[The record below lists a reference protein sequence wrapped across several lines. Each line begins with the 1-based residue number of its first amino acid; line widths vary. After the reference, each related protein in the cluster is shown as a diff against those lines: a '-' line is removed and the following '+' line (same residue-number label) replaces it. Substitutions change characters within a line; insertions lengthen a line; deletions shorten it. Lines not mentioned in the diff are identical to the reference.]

1 MSKPLRF
8 GSALS
13 AIALASVIAGCATPA
28 GRSASI
34 FKNAGDQ
41 GDIGLAMRALNALNE
56 NDFAAAVNLAERA
69 VEKSP
74 NDAGFRALL
83 GNSYF
88 ASGRFASA
96 EAAYRDSL
104 ALIAEQP
111 QVVLK
116 LALVQIAQGRN
127 GEALAVLGN
136 ARGMLEPADYG
147 LAVALAGQPQEAAS
161 LLDTAARQP
170 GADARLRQNL
180 ALAYA
185 LSGDWDA
192 ARTVAAQDVSADQL
206 DARIQEWMAFAKPR
220 AASDQVAALTGV
232 TPVASDPG
240 QPVRLALRSSPTRTA
255 QAAPAVE
262 QPQQVAAY
270 VPQPQPAAE
279 KDYVPQFDQ
288 LAAAP
293 TAEPAPAFAA
303 AAPAPAPAAAAAEQS
318 PAPQTAGNVIATV
331 AAAVLEAPSA
341 IADMVGLPKAES
353 KSKVVAKLKP
363 ARAAKSPRSG
373 KSTAV
378 VQIGAYGSPQRVA
391 AAWNAASKRHSALRD
406 FTPMSARFNSP
417 KGVVYRLSVKGF
429 SGPSEAK
436 NLCVSL
442 RRAGGSCFVRSVA
455 GDAPVRLAS
464 R

>member
-1 MSKPLRF
+1 MSKSLRF
-8 GSALS
+8 GSAIS
-13 AIALASVIAGCATPA
+13 AIALASVIAGCATPG
-28 GRSASI
+28 GRSAS
-34 FKNAGDQ
+34 FFGGKDPK
-41 GDIGLAMRALNALNE
+41 GDIGLAMRALAALNE
-56 NDFAAAVNLAERA
+56 NEFAKAVSLSERA

-104 ALIAEQP
+104 ALIPNQP

-127 GEALAVLGN
+127 GEALALLGE

-147 LAVALAGQPQEAAS
+147 LAMALAGQPQEAAAV
-161 LLDTAARQP
+161 LDAAARQP

-180 ALAYA
+180 ALAHA
-185 LSGDWDA
+185 LTGNWDA
-192 ARTVAAQDVSADQL
+192 ARTVAAQDLSADL
-206 DARIQEWMAFAKPR
+206 VDARIQQWMVFAKPR
-220 AASDQVAALTGV
+220 AVADQVAALTGV

-240 QPVRLALRSSPTRTA
+240 QPVRLALHGAATRSA
-255 QAAPAVE
+255 QAAPAVL
-262 QPQQVAAY
+262 PQQVAAY
-270 VPQPQPAAE
+270 VPAPQPVIE
-279 KDYVPQFDQ
+279 RDYVPQFDQ

-293 TAEPAPAFAA
+293 TAEPAPAFVA
-303 AAPAPAPAAAAAEQS
+303 AAPAPAPEPVEQT
-318 PAPQTAGNVIATV
+318 PAPQTVGKVIV
-331 AAAVLEAPSA
+331 AAASAVLEMPSVL
-341 IADMVGLPKAES
+341 ADMVAPKPAT
-353 KSKVVAKLKP
+353 VVAKLKP
-363 ARAAKSPRSG
+363 ARAAQDRRKG
-373 KSTAV
+373 NSTAV
-378 VQIGAYGSPQRVA
+378 VQIGAYGSPKRVA
-391 AAWNAASKRHSALRD
+391 AAWNAASKRYSALRD
-406 FTPMSARFNSP
+406 YTPMSARFNSP

-442 RRAGGSCFVRSVA
+442 RRAGANCFVRSVA

>member
-13 AIALASVIAGCATPA
+13 AIAMASVIAGCATPA

-34 FKNAGDQ
+34 FKGSDKQ
-41 GDIGLAMRALNALNE
+41 GEIGLAMRALAALND
-56 NDFAAAVNLAERA
+56 NDYATAVNLAERA

-83 GNSYF
+83 GNTYF
-88 ASGRFASA
+88 GSGRFASA
-96 EAAYRDSL
+96 EGAYRDSL
-104 ALIAEQP
+104 ALIGNQP
-111 QVVLK
+111 QVILK

-127 GEALAVLGN
+127 GEALALLGE
-136 ARGMLEPADYG
+136 ARGMLEPADHG
-147 LAVALAGQPQEAAS
+147 LALALAGQPQEAAAM
-161 LLDTAARQP
+161 LEAAAHQP

-180 ALAYA
+180 ALARA
-185 LSGDWDA
+185 LTGDWDA
-192 ARTVAAQDVSADQL
+192 ARTVAAQDLSPELL
-206 DARIQEWMAFAKPR
+206 DKRIQEWMAFAKPR

-240 QPVRLALRSSPTRTA
+240 QPARLALRGATTRTA

-262 QPQQVAAY
+262 APQRVAAY
-270 VPQPQPAAE
+270 VLQPQPAAE
-279 KDYVPQFDQ
+279 RDYVPQFDQ

-293 TAEPAPAFAA
+293 TAEPAPSFVAA
-303 AAPAPAPAAAAAEQS
+303 APVPAPAPVVQS
-318 PAPQTAGNVIATV
+318 PAPQTAGKVI
-331 AAAVLEAPSA
+331 AAAVAAVAEVPSVLA
-341 IADMVGLPKAES
+341 EMVGLPKAEP
-353 KSKVVAKLKP
+353 KPAKVVAKLKP
-363 ARAAKSPRSG
+363 ARAAQARG
-373 KSTAV
+373 NSTAV

-391 AAWNAASKRHSALRD
+391 AAWDAASKRYSMLRD
-406 FTPMSARFNSP
+406 YTPMSARFNSS
-417 KGVVYRLSVKGF
+417 KGLVYRLSVKGF

-436 NLCVSL
+436 NLCASV
-442 RRAGGSCFVRSVA
+442 RRAGGICFVRSVA

>member
-13 AIALASVIAGCATPA
+13 AIALASVLAGCATPA

-34 FKNAGDQ
+34 FKGSDGK
-41 GDIGLAMRALNALNE
+41 GDIGLAMRALAALND
-56 NDFAAAVNLAERA
+56 NDFATAVNLAERA

-83 GNSYF
+83 GNTYF
-88 ASGRFASA
+88 GSGRFASA
-96 EAAYRDSL
+96 EGAYRDSL
-104 ALIAEQP
+104 SLVPNQP

-116 LALVQIAQGRN
+116 LALVQIAQGHN
-127 GEALAVLGN
+127 GEALALLAE
-136 ARGMLEPADYG
+136 ARGILEPADYG
-147 LAVALAGQPQEAAS
+147 LAMALAGQPQEAAAI
-161 LLDTAARQP
+161 LDNAAHQP

-180 ALAYA
+180 ALAHA
-185 LSGDWDA
+185 LTGDWDA
-192 ARTVAAQDVSADQL
+192 ARTVAAQDLSPELVDG
-206 DARIQEWMAFAKPR
+206 RIQEWMRFAKPR
-220 AASDQVAALTGV
+220 TASDQVAALTGV

-240 QPVRLALRSSPTRTA
+240 QPARLALRGTTTRSA
-255 QAAPAVE
+255 QAAPAV
-262 QPQQVAAY
+262 QPPQQVAAY
-270 VPQPQPAAE
+270 VPAPQPAAE
-279 KDYVPQFDQ
+279 RDYVPQFDQ

-293 TAEPAPAFAA
+293 APQPAPAFVAA
-303 AAPAPAPAAAAAEQS
+303 APVPAPAPVAE
-318 PAPQTAGNVIATV
+318 PTVAQTAGNVM
-331 AAAVLEAPSA
+331 AAAVAAVAEVPSVLA
-341 IADMVGLPKAES
+341 EMVGLPKADS

-363 ARAAKSPRSG
+363 ARAAKARG
-373 KSTAV
+373 NGNSTAV

-391 AAWNAASKRHSALRD
+391 AAWDAASKRYSMLRD
-406 FTPMSARFNSP
+406 YTPMSARFNSP
-417 KGVVYRLSVKGF
+417 MGLVYRLSVKGF

-436 NLCVSL
+436 NLCVSV

>member
-1 MSKPLRF
+1 MSKSLRF

-34 FKNAGDQ
+34 FKGSDKQ
-41 GDIGLAMRALNALNE
+41 GDIGLAMRAMVALND
-56 NDFAAAVNLAERA
+56 NDFATAVNLSERA
-69 VEKSP
+69 VERSP

-83 GNSYF
+83 GNAYF
-88 ASGRFASA
+88 GSGRFASA
-96 EAAYRDSL
+96 EGAYRDSL

-127 GEALAVLGN
+127 GEALALLGE

-147 LAVALAGQPQEAAS
+147 LAQALAGQPQEAAAM
-161 LLDTAARQP
+161 LEAAAHQP

-180 ALAYA
+180 ALAHA
-185 LSGDWDA
+185 LTGDWEA
-192 ARTVAAQDVSADQL
+192 ARTVAAQDLSPELIDK
-206 DARIQEWMAFAKPR
+206 RIQEWMGFAKPR

-232 TPVASDPG
+232 TPAASDPG
-240 QPVRLALRSSPTRTA
+240 QPARLALRGTATRSA
-255 QAAPAVE
+255 QAAPAVAK
-262 QPQQVAAY
+262 PQQVAAY
-270 VPQPQPAAE
+270 VPAPQPVAQQ
-279 KDYVPQFDQ
+279 DYAPQFDQ

-293 TAEPAPAFAA
+293 TPAPVVEAV
-303 AAPAPAPAAAAAEQS
+303 APAPAPAFVDT
-318 PAPQTAGNVIATV
+318 APVIEPEYV
-331 AAAVLEAPSA
+331 APKRGKARPPVLSA
-341 IADMVGLPKAES
+341 S
-353 KSKVVAKLKP
+353 YTAKLKP
-363 ARAAKSPRSG
+363 ARAALVRGNG
-373 KSTAV
+373 KSSAV
-378 VQIGAYGSPQRVA
+378 VQLGAYASPQRVA
-391 AAWNAASKRHSALRD
+391 AAWNAASKRYSVLHGYS
-406 FTPMSARFNSP
+406 PMSARFDSP

-442 RRAGGSCFVRSVA
+442 RRAGANCFVRTVA

>member
-1 MSKPLRF
+1 
-8 GSALS
+8 
-13 AIALASVIAGCATPA
+13 
-28 GRSASI
+28 
-34 FKNAGDQ
+34 
-41 GDIGLAMRALNALNE
+41 
-56 NDFAAAVNLAERA
+56 
-69 VEKSP
+69 
-74 NDAGFRALL
+74 
-83 GNSYF
+83 
-88 ASGRFASA
+88 
-96 EAAYRDSL
+96 
-104 ALIAEQP
+104 
-111 QVVLK
+111 
-116 LALVQIAQGRN
+116 
-127 GEALAVLGN
+127 
-136 ARGMLEPADYG
+136 
-147 LAVALAGQPQEAAS
+147 
-161 LLDTAARQP
+161 
-170 GADARLRQNL
+170 
-180 ALAYA
+180 
-185 LSGDWDA
+185 
-192 ARTVAAQDVSADQL
+192 
-206 DARIQEWMAFAKPR
+206 
-220 AASDQVAALTGV
+220 LTGV

-240 QPVRLALRSSPTRTA
+240 QPVRLALRSSPTRNA

-262 QPQQVAAY
+262 QPEQVAAY
-270 VPQPQPAAE
+270 VPQPQPATE
-279 KDYVPQFDQ
+279 RDHVPQFDQ

-303 AAPAPAPAAAAAEQS
+303 TASAPAPAPAAVEQS
-318 PAPQTAGNVIATV
+318 PAPQSAGNVIAAV

-341 IADMVGLPKAES
+341 LADMVGLPKTES

-363 ARAAKSPRSG
+363 ARAAHSPRNG

-378 VQIGAYGSPQRVA
+378 VQIGAYGSPERVA

>member
-13 AIALASVIAGCATPA
+13 AIALASVLAGCATPA

-34 FKNAGDQ
+34 FKGSDKQ
-41 GDIGLAMRALNALNE
+41 GDIGLAMRALAALNAE
-56 NDFAAAVNLAERA
+56 DFATAVNFAERA

-83 GNSYF
+83 GNAYF
-88 ASGRFASA
+88 GSGRFASA
-96 EAAYRDSL
+96 EGAYRDSL

-127 GEALAVLGN
+127 GEALAVLGE
-136 ARGMLEPADYG
+136 ARGLLEPADYG
-147 LAVALAGQPQEAAS
+147 LAQALAGQPQEAAAM
-161 LLDTAARQP
+161 LEAAAHQP

-180 ALAYA
+180 ALAHA
-185 LSGDWDA
+185 LTGDWDA
-192 ARTVAAQDVSADQL
+192 ARTVAAQDLSADLL
-206 DARIQEWMAFAKPR
+206 DKRIQEWMAFAKPR

-232 TPVASDPG
+232 TPAASDPG
-240 QPVRLALRSSPTRTA
+240 QPARLALRGTSTRTA
-255 QAAPAVE
+255 QAAPVV
-262 QPQQVAAY
+262 QKPQQVAAY
-270 VPQPQPAAE
+270 VPSPQPVVE
-279 KDYVPQFDQ
+279 RDYVPQFDK
-288 LAAAP
+288 LAATPTPAFVAAAP
-293 TAEPAPAFAA
+293 VPAPTPVAQSPVTQTAGKVFAA
-303 AAPAPAPAAAAAEQS
+303 A
-318 PAPQTAGNVIATV
+318 V
-331 AAAVLEAPSA
+331 AAVAKVPSVLAE
-341 IADMVGLPKAES
+341 MVGLPTAAPKPA
-353 KSKVVAKLKP
+353 KVVAKVKP
-363 ARAAKSPRSG
+363 ARAAQVRGNG

-391 AAWNAASKRHSALRD
+391 TAWDNASKRYSMLRD
-406 FTPMSARFNSP
+406 YTPMSARFHSS
-417 KGVVYRLSVKGF
+417 KGLVYRLSVKGF

-436 NLCVSL
+436 NLCASV

>member
-1 MSKPLRF
+1 MSKPLRY

-34 FKNAGDQ
+34 FGGKDNKGE
-41 GDIGLAMRALNALNE
+41 IGLAMRALAALND
-56 NDFAAAVNLAERA
+56 NDFATAVNLAERA

-83 GNSYF
+83 GNTYF
-88 ASGRFASA
+88 GSGRFASA
-96 EAAYRDSL
+96 EGAYRDSL
-104 ALIAEQP
+104 ALIPNQP

-127 GEALAVLGN
+127 GEALGLLGE

-147 LAVALAGQPQEAAS
+147 LAMALAGQPQEAAAM
-161 LLDTAARQP
+161 LEAAAHQP

-180 ALAYA
+180 ALAHA
-185 LSGDWDA
+185 LTGDWEA
-192 ARTVAAQDVSADQL
+192 ARTVAAQDLSPELL
-206 DARIQEWMAFAKPR
+206 DKRIQEWMAFAKPR

-240 QPVRLALRSSPTRTA
+240 QPARLALRGTSARTA
-255 QAAPAVE
+255 QAAPVV
-262 QPQQVAAY
+262 QKPQQVAAY
-270 VPQPQPAAE
+270 VPAPQPVAE
-279 KDYVPQFDQ
+279 RDYAPQFDQ

-293 TAEPAPAFAA
+293 APAPVVAA
-303 AAPAPAPAAAAAEQS
+303 AAPAPAPAFVET
-318 PAPQTAGNVIATV
+318 APVIEPEYVEPKRGKARPP
-331 AAAVLEAPSA
+331 VLSA
-341 IADMVGLPKAES
+341 S
-353 KSKVVAKLKP
+353 FTAKLKP
-363 ARAAKSPRSG
+363 ARPASFAPRNG

-391 AAWNAASKRHSALRD
+391 AAWNAASKRYSVLRGYS
-406 FTPMSARFNSP
+406 PMSARFNSP

-436 NLCVSL
+436 SLCASV

>member
-1 MSKPLRF
+1 MSKSLRF

-13 AIALASVIAGCATPA
+13 AIAMASVIAGCATPA

-34 FKNAGDQ
+34 FKGSDKQ
-41 GDIGLAMRALNALNE
+41 GDIGLAMRALAALND
-56 NDFAAAVNLAERA
+56 NDYASAVNLAERA

-74 NDAGFRALL
+74 SDAGFRALL
-83 GNSYF
+83 GNTYF
-88 ASGRFASA
+88 GSGRFASA
-96 EAAYRDSL
+96 EGAYRDSL
-104 ALIAEQP
+104 ALIGNQP
-111 QVVLK
+111 QVILK

-127 GEALAVLGN
+127 GEALGLLGE

-147 LAVALAGQPQEAAS
+147 LAMALAGQPQQAAAVLEAA
-161 LLDTAARQP
+161 AHQP

-180 ALAYA
+180 ALAHA
-185 LSGDWDA
+185 MTGDWDA
-192 ARTVAAQDVSADQL
+192 ARAVAAQDLSPELVDK
-206 DARIQEWMAFAKPR
+206 RIQEWMAFAKPR

-240 QPVRLALRSSPTRTA
+240 QPAKLALRGTTTRSA
-255 QAAPAVE
+255 QAAPTVQ

-270 VPQPQPAAE
+270 VPAPQPVVE
-279 KDYVPQFDQ
+279 RDYAPQFDQ

-293 TAEPAPAFAA
+293 SVAPAVE
-303 AAPAPAPAAAAAEQS
+303 AAPAPAPAFVETG
-318 PAPQTAGNVIATV
+318 PVIEPEYVEPKRGKARPP
-331 AAAVLEAPSA
+331 VLSA
-341 IADMVGLPKAES
+341 S
-353 KSKVVAKLKP
+353 FTAKLKP
-363 ARAAKSPRSG
+363 ARPASFTSRNG

-391 AAWNAASKRHSALRD
+391 AAWSAVSKRYSVLRGYS
-406 FTPMSARFNSP
+406 PMSARFNSS

-436 NLCVSL
+436 SLCASV
-442 RRAGGSCFVRSVA
+442 RQAGGSCFVRSVA

>member
-8 GSALS
+8 GSAIS

-34 FKNAGDQ
+34 FKGSDKQ
-41 GDIGLAMRALNALNE
+41 GDIGLAMRALAALNN
-56 NDFAAAVNLAERA
+56 NDYATAVSLAERA

-83 GNSYF
+83 GNTYF
-88 ASGRFASA
+88 GSGRFASA
-96 EAAYRDSL
+96 EGAYRDSL
-104 ALIAEQP
+104 ALIGNQP
-111 QVVLK
+111 QVILK
-116 LALVQIAQGRN
+116 LALVEIAQGRN
-127 GEALAVLGN
+127 GEALALLSE

-147 LAVALAGQPQEAAS
+147 LAMALAGQPQAAAEVLES
-161 LLDTAARQP
+161 AAHQP

-180 ALAYA
+180 ALAHA
-185 LSGDWDA
+185 LTGDWEA
-192 ARTVAAQDVSADQL
+192 ARTVAAQDLSPELL
-206 DARIQEWMAFAKPR
+206 DKRIQEWMAFAKPR

-240 QPVRLALRSSPTRTA
+240 QPARLALRGTETRSA
-255 QAAPAVE
+255 QAALAVQ
-262 QPQQVAAY
+262 QPQQVAAN
-270 VPQPQPAAE
+270 VPAPQPVAAR
-279 KDYVPQFDQ
+279 DYVPQFDQ

-293 TAEPAPAFAA
+293 APAPAVEAA
-303 AAPAPAPAAAAAEQS
+303 AAPAPAPAFVET
-318 PAPQTAGNVIATV
+318 AP
-331 AAAVLEAPSA
+331 VLEPEYVEPKSGRARPPVLSA
-341 IADMVGLPKAES
+341 S
-353 KSKVVAKLKP
+353 FTTKLKP
-363 ARAAKSPRSG
+363 ARPASLARRNG
-373 KSTAV
+373 NSTAV

-391 AAWNAASKRHSALRD
+391 AAWNAASKRYSVLRGYS
-406 FTPMSARFNSP
+406 PMSARFNSP
-417 KGVVYRLSVKGF
+417 KGLVYRLSVKGF

-436 NLCVSL
+436 SLCASV